1 MNSKNWKPETQA
13 VHCGWTPKN
22 GEPCQLPIFHSTAYK
37 YSDAQSVADLF
48 DLKAD
53 GFFYSRLANPTVAAF
68 ETKIAEMEG
77 GVAAVGVTAG
87 QTANMLAIM
96 NVCPCG
102 GHVLASA
109 ALYGGTVTLFTMTLK
124 RMVKSVTVP
133 PYRAALART
142 CPPQGQTFMIASIF
156 ADRKSVV

>member
-53 GFFYSRLANPTVAAF
+53 GFFYSRLGGSAC
-68 ETKIAEMEG
+68 AEWLLLQG
-77 GVAAVGVTAG
+77 IPAG
-87 QTANMLAIM
+87 A
-96 NVCPCG
+96 
-102 GHVLASA
+102 
-109 ALYGGTVTLFTMTLK
+109 
-124 RMVKSVTVP
+124 
-133 PYRAALART
+133 T
-142 CPPQGQTFMIASIF
+142 C
-156 ADRKSVV
+156 